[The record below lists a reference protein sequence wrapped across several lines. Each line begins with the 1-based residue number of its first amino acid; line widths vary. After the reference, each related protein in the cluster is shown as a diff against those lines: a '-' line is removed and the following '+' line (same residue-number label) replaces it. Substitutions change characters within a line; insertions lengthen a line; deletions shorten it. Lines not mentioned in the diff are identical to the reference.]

1 MKKKILIVGLGSI
14 GKRHLNNFSRYC
26 KSIDVCDSRSDRL
39 KEVKEKFKV
48 RNTFKDFNE
57 AFKINKYD
65 AVLIC
70 TPPSS
75 HLKIANIATKNKCA
89 LFIEK
94 PLGINVSGWKK
105 ISNQCKKNKIVNYV
119 AYCHRF
125 IQYTNF
131 FKKLIINKK
140 IIGKIFSGHLRWASY
155 LPSWHPYEDYRKFYM
170 SSKKLGGGALLDDS
184 HGIDL
189 IRYLLGDVKSVF
201 GKVCNLSDLKM
212 SSDDSVYGL
221 ISLKNKILI
230 NMSFELYETSPEI
243 SLKLT
248 GSKGSIKWDR
258 VKNLIEVY
266 SKEKN
271 KTKAFQ
277 FDLKNLMSMYDL
289 QTKYFIDL
297 LNGKH
302 KNDLNNINYAIETQR
317 IIDAF
322 FKSSK
327 YNKLINLN

>member
-1 MKKKILIVGLGSI
+1 
-14 GKRHLNNFSRYC
+14 
-26 KSIDVCDSRSDRL
+26 
-39 KEVKEKFKV
+39 
-48 RNTFKDFNE
+48 
-57 AFKINKYD
+57 
-65 AVLIC
+65 
-70 TPPSS
+70 
-75 HLKIANIATKNKCA
+75 
-89 LFIEK
+89 
-94 PLGINVSGWKK
+94 
-105 ISNQCKKNKIVNYV
+105 
-119 AYCHRF
+119 
-125 IQYTNF
+125 
-131 FKKLIINKK
+131 
-140 IIGKIFSGHLRWASY
+140 
-155 LPSWHPYEDYRKFYM
+155 
-170 SSKKLGGGALLDDS
+170 
-184 HGIDL
+184 
-189 IRYLLGDVKSVF
+189 
-201 GKVCNLSDLKM
+201 M
-212 SSDDSVYGL
+212 SSDDSVHGL
-221 ISLKNKILI
+221 INLKNKILI

-322 FKSSK
+322 FKSSNS
-327 YNKLINLN
+327 NKLVNVN

>member
-14 GKRHLNNFSRYC
+14 GKRHLNNFSKYC
-26 KSIDVCDSRSDRL
+26 KFIDVCDSRSDRL
-39 KEVKEKFKV
+39 KDIREKFKV

-75 HLKIANIATKNKCA
+75 HLKIAKIATKNKCS

-94 PLGINVSGWKK
+94 PLGINVSGWKN

-125 IQYTNF
+125 IPYTNF

-212 SSDDSVYGL
+212 NSDDSVHGL
-221 ISLKNKILI
+221 INLKNKILI
-230 NMSFELYETSPEI
+230 TMSFELYETSPEI

-302 KNDLNNINYAIETQR
+302 KNDLNNINYAINTQK

-322 FKSSK
+322 FKSSNS
-327 YNKLINLN
+327 NKLVNVN